1 MCRSYGPLRGRIRG
15 RSWAGPLGSAS
26 RCLPMTA
33 VIDATS
39 NGFARPIVHFG
50 VGERWNSVDFSR
62 SIVVQRCSIPGDR
75 CLALSA
81 PGYRCLAPAIVGVFQ
96 ELMAVATKKF
106 AIAFSGT
113 RPGGLQQSV
122 LGGLRARR
130 PVGLAGK
137 PVWRTCRQITR
148 TPLPARYSWPT
159 RGVTLSDGNAR
170 GIAPPVNW
178 QAGLAGQPT
187 WPICWQSSRALLL
200 ANRAGWVGSRA
211 PGASTRQTAR
221 SGQRAINARST
232 IDQRSGASDCIKLE
246 TWTKELAPSVE
257 RS

>member
-1 MCRSYGPLRGRIRG
+1 
-15 RSWAGPLGSAS
+15 
-26 RCLPMTA
+26 MTA

-137 PVWRTCRQITR
+137 PVWRTCWQITR
-148 TPLPARYSWPT
+148 TPLPARYVRPT
-159 RGVTLSDGNAR
+159 RGVTPSDWNAR
-170 GIAPPVNW
+170 GIASQVDWRP
-178 QAGLAGQPT
+178 GLAGQLTRPVC
-187 WPICWQSSRALLL
+187 WPIGRALLL
-200 ANRAGWVGSRA
+200 ANRAGWVGCTA
-211 PGASTRQTAR
+211 PGASKRQTVR
-221 SGQRAINARST
+221 GGQRLINARST
-232 IDQRSGASDCIKLE
+232 KDQRSGA
-246 TWTKELAPSVE
+246 AV
-257 RS
+257 

>member
-1 MCRSYGPLRGRIRG
+1 
-15 RSWAGPLGSAS
+15 
-26 RCLPMTA
+26 MTA

-106 AIAFSGT
+106 AIAFSGA
-113 RPGGLQQSV
+113 RPGGLQQSD
-122 LGGLRARR
+122 LGDLRASRL
-130 PVGLAGK
+130 VGLAGK

-148 TPLPARYSWPT
+148 TPLPARYVRPT
-159 RGVTLSDGNAR
+159 RGVTLSDWNAR
-170 GIAPPVNW
+170 GIASQVDWRP
-178 QAGLAGQPT
+178 GLASQLSRPVG
-187 WPICWQSSRALLL
+187 WQIGRALLL
-200 ANRAGWVGSRA
+200 ANRAEWVGGRA
-211 PGASTRQTAR
+211 PRASKRQTAQD
-221 SGQRAINARST
+221 GQRSINARST
-232 IDQRSGASDCIKLE
+232 QNQRSGA
-246 TWTKELAPSVE
+246 TA
-257 RS
+257 